1 MHAAMTH
8 KTNKISLLVLIW
20 TCYTVGDGQV
30 VSYEV
35 DESHATLP
43 VLTWWESTGKYP
55 DYVISCETQQ
65 RCLVSRNKTRLQH
78 QEVMVSYH
86 DNIYTMYVFYGSF
99 FLSSALPFPRKDGDI
114 WALIHEES
122 PMNKDWLF
130 SFRSTI
136 ELFNYTSTF
145 KRGSD
150 YPLTTHWLTNK
161 ETLLSKEYLVPTD
174 RKNVMRTDGGLAPI
188 IFVHSDCNTPSNRE
202 QYVKTLQKYV
212 DVDSY
217 GPCLHNKDFPEEF
230 KNLDGIAGF
239 LKPDFLRFVA
249 RYKFAMAFENAICG
263 DYITEKLWRPLQVGT
278 VPIVLGS
285 PTIRMATSQIEKV
298 SEFLTCVIC
307 QELYTDPCTLRC
319 DHTFCRKCVTGYIQT
334 RPDAVQSKTIPC
346 AFCRQDTKVP
356 HPSRPVEEWAGQI
369 KPSIIIQGLID
380 TQGDVIKTGSASCCS
395 VCEKLGETTPGA
407 SWCSECQVSL
417 CERCVK
423 IHRASPAS
431 HDHEIC
437 DLSGEVKVKRRR
449 KFICREHKDEV
460 IKLVCKDC
468 HKAVCQTCYVVY
480 HRKYKISLL
489 VLIWTCYTVGDGQV
503 VSYEVDESHATL
515 PVLTWWESPGKYPD
529 YVISC
534 ETQQRC
540 LVSRNKT
547 RLQHQEVM
555 VSNHDNIYTMYVF
568 YGSFF
573 LSSGLPFPRKDGD
586 IWALIHEESPMNK
599 DWLFS
604 FRSTIELFN
613 YTSTF
618 KRGSDYPLTTHW
630 LTNKET
636 LLSKEYLVPTDRRN
650 VMRTDGGLAPIIYV
664 HRDCNTPS
672 NREQY
677 VTILQKY
684 VDVDSYGPCLHNK
697 DFPEEFSTV

>member
-555 VSNHDNIYTMYVF
+555 MYVF